1 MKAAE
6 TALQEV
12 SKELAKLKDF
22 LLFTAILEF
31 SSNFHNF
38 IKSFPYDT
46 MKAAETALQE
56 VSKELEKLKDFLLF
70 TAILEFSSNF
80 HNFIKSFHRTQ

>member
-38 IKSFPYDT
+38 IKSF
-46 MKAAETALQE
+46 
-56 VSKELEKLKDFLLF
+56 
-70 TAILEFSSNF
+70 
-80 HNFIKSFHRTQ
+80 HRTQ